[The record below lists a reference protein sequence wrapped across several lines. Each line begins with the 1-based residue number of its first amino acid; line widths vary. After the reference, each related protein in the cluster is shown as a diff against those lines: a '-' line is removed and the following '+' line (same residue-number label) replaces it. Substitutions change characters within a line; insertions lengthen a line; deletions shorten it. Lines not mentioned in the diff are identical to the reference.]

1 MASFAFGRT
10 LLQLAGRL
18 GLKPADLTKVD
29 DITFI
34 GTGNKG
40 LLTNT
45 KLAPNVINSNKIF
58 KSNLDLTDDTFMNL
72 RSSVSLFNKGKLNPI
87 EERILMDNI
96 SDLVRFKE
104 TGSVLK
110 KGGIITTETFRDLY
124 RKGAPGSA
132 FKELGKRLSKQKKNR
147 FPGNVTPE
155 VKSALKDIDN
165 QIVASGQIT
174 MKDFAK
180 LSEIEKNRIRRI
192 FDPEL
197 EAKFPFLKF
206 AEGGVASLDKP
217 KRGLVDE
224 PGSYAGKTLF
234 GDIAEIDI
242 GESLKQTG
250 SGFLNL
256 FSPSQIMELLS
267 GAGEGFKQI
276 FFNLKSNAEKED
288 LLKEIIGNQYA
299 KGGMVKDKGLANIL
313 QV

>member
-10 LLQLAGRL
+10 LLNLASRL

-45 KLAPNVINSNKIF
+45 KLAPNVINSNKVF

-96 SDLVRFKE
+96 SDLVQFKE

-110 KGGIITTETFRDLY
+110 KGGIITTESFRDLY
-124 RKGAPGSA
+124 RRGAPGSE
-132 FKELGKRLSKQKKNR
+132 FKKLGQRLAKQKKNR

-197 EAKFPFLKF
+197 EAKYPFLKF
-206 AEGGVASLDKP
+206 AEGGRVNF
-217 KRGLVDE
+217 E
-224 PGSYAGKTLF
+224 
-234 GDIAEIDI
+234 
-242 GESLKQTG
+242 
-250 SGFLNL
+250 
-256 FSPSQIMELLS
+256 S
-267 GAGEGFKQI
+267 GANSDYQQFEKFMKERGQAMKEFELQQLLEE
-276 FFNLKSNAEKED
+276 FNEYIKSSQGPEVIEAAE
-288 LLKEIIGNQYA
+288 
-299 KGGMVKDKGLANIL
+299 GGMIKDKGLANIL
-313 QV
+313 AV

>member
-10 LLQLAGRL
+10 LLNLASRL

-45 KLAPNVINSNKIF
+45 KLTPNVINSNKVF

-132 FKELGKRLSKQKKNR
+132 FKELGKRLARQKKNR

-155 VKSALKDIDN
+155 VKQALKEIDN
-165 QIVASGQIT
+165 KIVASGEYT

-206 AEGGVASLDKP
+206 AEGGRVNFESGTNSDYQKFEEFMK
-217 KRGLVDE
+217 KRGQAMKEFELQQLLEEFNEYIKSSQGPEVIE
-224 PGSYAGKTLF
+224 A
-234 GDIAEIDI
+234 AE
-242 GESLKQTG
+242 
-250 SGFLNL
+250 
-256 FSPSQIMELLS
+256 
-267 GAGEGFKQI
+267 
-276 FFNLKSNAEKED
+276 
-288 LLKEIIGNQYA
+288 
-299 KGGMVKDKGLANIL
+299 GGMIKDKGLANIL
-313 QV
+313 AV

>member
-1 MASFAFGRT
+1 MASFAFGRS
-10 LLQLAGRL
+10 LLNLASRL

-45 KLAPNVINSNKIF
+45 KLTPNVINSNKVF

-132 FKELGKRLSKQKKNR
+132 FKELGKRLARQKKNR

-155 VKSALKDIDN
+155 VKQALKEIDN
-165 QIVASGQIT
+165 KIVASGEYT

-206 AEGGVASLDKP
+206 AEGGRVNFESGANSDYQQFEEFMK
-217 KRGLVDE
+217 KRGQAMKE
-224 PGSYAGKTLF
+224 F
-234 GDIAEIDI
+234 
-242 GESLKQTG
+242 
-250 SGFLNL
+250 
-256 FSPSQIMELLS
+256 ELQQLL
-267 GAGEGFKQI
+267 EE
-276 FFNLKSNAEKED
+276 FNEYLKSSQGPEVIEAAE
-288 LLKEIIGNQYA
+288 
-299 KGGMVKDKGLANIL
+299 GGMIKDKGLANIL
-313 QV
+313 AV

>member
-18 GLKPADLTKVD
+18 GLKPGDLAKVD
-29 DITFI
+29 DVAFV

-45 KLAPNVINSNKIF
+45 KLTPNVINSNKVF

-132 FKELGKRLSKQKKNR
+132 FKELGKRLARQKKNR

-155 VKSALKDIDN
+155 VKQALKEIDN
-165 QIVASGQIT
+165 KIVASGEYT

-206 AEGGVASLDKP
+206 AEGGRVNFESGANSDYQQFEEFMK
-217 KRGLVDE
+217 KRGQAMKE
-224 PGSYAGKTLF
+224 F
-234 GDIAEIDI
+234 
-242 GESLKQTG
+242 
-250 SGFLNL
+250 
-256 FSPSQIMELLS
+256 ELQQLL
-267 GAGEGFKQI
+267 EE
-276 FFNLKSNAEKED
+276 FNEYLKSSQGPEVIEAAE
-288 LLKEIIGNQYA
+288 
-299 KGGMVKDKGLANIL
+299 GGMIKDKGLANIL
-313 QV
+313 AV

>member
-10 LLQLAGRL
+10 LLNLASRL

-45 KLAPNVINSNKIF
+45 KLTPNVINSNKVF

-132 FKELGKRLSKQKKNR
+132 FKELGKRLARQKKNR

-155 VKSALKDIDN
+155 VKQALKEIDN
-165 QIVASGQIT
+165 KIVASGEYT

-206 AEGGVASLDKP
+206 AEGGRVNFERGTNSDYQKFEEFMK
-217 KRGLVDE
+217 KRGQAMKEFELQQLLEEFNEYIKSSQGPEVIE
-224 PGSYAGKTLF
+224 A
-234 GDIAEIDI
+234 AE
-242 GESLKQTG
+242 
-250 SGFLNL
+250 
-256 FSPSQIMELLS
+256 
-267 GAGEGFKQI
+267 
-276 FFNLKSNAEKED
+276 
-288 LLKEIIGNQYA
+288 
-299 KGGMVKDKGLANIL
+299 GGMIKDKGLANIL
-313 QV
+313 AV

>member
-10 LLQLAGRL
+10 LLNLASRL

-45 KLAPNVINSNKIF
+45 KLTPNVINSNKVF

-132 FKELGKRLSKQKKNR
+132 FKELGKRLTKQKKNR

-155 VKSALKDIDN
+155 VKQALNEIDSRIIAKGN
-165 QIVASGQIT
+165 IT
-174 MKDFAK
+174 MKEFAR
-180 LSEIEKNRIRRI
+180 LSEIEKNALRLAEE
-192 FDPEL
+192 PSLLEL
-197 EAKFPFLKF
+197 YPFLKMPKL
-206 AEGGVASLDKP
+206 AEGGMVP
-217 KRGLVDE
+217 
-224 PGSYAGKTLF
+224 
-234 GDIAEIDI
+234 
-242 GESLKQTG
+242 ESL
-250 SGFLNL
+250 
-256 FSPSQIMELLS
+256 
-267 GAGEGFKQI
+267 
-276 FFNLKSNAEKED
+276 
-288 LLKEIIGNQYA
+288 
-299 KGGMVKDKGLANIL
+299 GLANIL
-313 QV
+313 AV

>member
-10 LLQLAGRL
+10 LLNLASRL

-45 KLAPNVINSNKIF
+45 KLTPNVINSNKVF

-132 FKELGKRLSKQKKNR
+132 FKELGKRLARQKKNR

-206 AEGGVASLDKP
+206 AEGGRVNFESGANSDYQQFEEFMK
-217 KRGLVDE
+217 KRGQAMKE
-224 PGSYAGKTLF
+224 F
-234 GDIAEIDI
+234 
-242 GESLKQTG
+242 
-250 SGFLNL
+250 
-256 FSPSQIMELLS
+256 ELQQLL
-267 GAGEGFKQI
+267 EE
-276 FFNLKSNAEKED
+276 FNEYLKSSQGPEVIEAAE
-288 LLKEIIGNQYA
+288 
-299 KGGMVKDKGLANIL
+299 GGMIKDKGLANIL
-313 QV
+313 AV

>member
-10 LLQLAGRL
+10 LLNLASRL

-45 KLAPNVINSNKIF
+45 KLTPNVINSNKVF

-132 FKELGKRLSKQKKNR
+132 FKELGKRLARQKKNR

-155 VKSALKDIDN
+155 VKQALKEIDN
-165 QIVASGQIT
+165 KIVASGEYT

-206 AEGGVASLDKP
+206 AEGGRVNFESGANSDYQQFEEFMK
-217 KRGLVDE
+217 KRGQAMKE
-224 PGSYAGKTLF
+224 F
-234 GDIAEIDI
+234 
-242 GESLKQTG
+242 
-250 SGFLNL
+250 
-256 FSPSQIMELLS
+256 ELQQLL
-267 GAGEGFKQI
+267 EE
-276 FFNLKSNAEKED
+276 FNEYLKSSQGPEVIEAAE
-288 LLKEIIGNQYA
+288 
-299 KGGMVKDKGLANIL
+299 GGMIKDKGLANIL
-313 QV
+313 AV

>member
-1 MASFAFGRT
+1 MASFKFGMT
-10 LLQLAGRL
+10 LLNLAARL

-29 DITFI
+29 DIAFI

-45 KLAPNVINSNKIF
+45 KLTPNVINSNKVF

-87 EERILMDNI
+87 EERMLMDNI

-132 FKELGKRLSKQKKNR
+132 FKELGKRLARQKKNR

-155 VKSALKDIDN
+155 VKQALKEIDN
-165 QIVASGQIT
+165 KIVASGEYT

-206 AEGGVASLDKP
+206 AEGGRVNFESGANSDYQQFEEFMK
-217 KRGLVDE
+217 KRGQAMKE
-224 PGSYAGKTLF
+224 F
-234 GDIAEIDI
+234 
-242 GESLKQTG
+242 
-250 SGFLNL
+250 
-256 FSPSQIMELLS
+256 ELQQLL
-267 GAGEGFKQI
+267 EE
-276 FFNLKSNAEKED
+276 FNEYLKSSQGPEVIEAAE
-288 LLKEIIGNQYA
+288 
-299 KGGMVKDKGLANIL
+299 GGMIKDKGLANIL
-313 QV
+313 AV